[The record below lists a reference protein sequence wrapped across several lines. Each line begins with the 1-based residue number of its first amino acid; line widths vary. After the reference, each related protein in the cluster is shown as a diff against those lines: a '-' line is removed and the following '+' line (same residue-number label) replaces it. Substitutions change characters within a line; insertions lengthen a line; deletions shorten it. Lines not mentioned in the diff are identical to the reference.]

1 MFEKTRLDLRTH
13 RTLTYVT
20 FSLGIVFSLIFLHQN
35 VSSGHIS
42 RAMGFLGGI
51 CAVVFFLGLM
61 LFIYNVYRKVEVQ
74 LLELEKQEEGKNGE
88 KR

>member
-1 MFEKTRLDLRTH
+1 
-13 RTLTYVT
+13 
-20 FSLGIVFSLIFLHQN
+20 
-35 VSSGHIS
+35 
-42 RAMGFLGGI
+42 MGFLGGI

>member
-1 MFEKTRLDLRTH
+1 MFKKTRLELRTH
-13 RTLTYVT
+13 RTLIYVT
-20 FSLGIVFSLIFLHQN
+20 FSFGIVFSLLFLHHN
-35 VSSGHIS
+35 VASGHIS
-42 RAMGFLGGI
+42 RTLGFLGGI